1 MKAAL
6 ALLPLLLVGARQPGR
21 VPVERIEIVRTYPH
35 DPSAFTEGLL
45 YLDGKLYESTGLEGR
60 STIREVRLEDG
71 KVLRQAVIAPQYFG
85 EGIVNW
91 GSKLISL
98 TWQNGLGF
106 IWDRAT
112 FKRTGE
118 WRYLGEGWSLTQN
131 GRDIVMSDGTP
142 QLRFLDPNTL
152 KEKRRVTVTV
162 NGSRLSRLNELE
174 WVKGEVLANIWQTD
188 RIARIDPTSGRVK
201 AWIDLSPLVA
211 KVPRRGID
219 DVANGIAYDAKGDR
233 LFVTGKNWPYLF
245 EIKLPGVR

>member
-1 MKAAL
+1 MKAWMS
-6 ALLPLLLVGARQPGR
+6 LLPLLLVGASQPAR
-21 VPVERIEIVRTYPH
+21 VPVERIQIVRTFPH

-45 YLDGKLYESTGLEGR
+45 YLDGRLYESTGLEGR
-60 STIREVRLEDG
+60 SSIREVRLEDG
-71 KVLRQAVIAPQYFG
+71 KVLRQAVIPPQYFG

-91 GSKLISL
+91 GAKLISL

-112 FKRTGE
+112 LKRTGE
-118 WRYLGEGWSLTQN
+118 WRYTGEGWSLTQN
-131 GRDIVMSDGTP
+131 GREIVMSDGTP

-152 KEKRRVTVTV
+152 KELRRITVTAGGSRVT
-162 NGSRLSRLNELE
+162 RLNELE

-201 AWIDLSPLVA
+201 AWIDVSSLVA

-219 DVANGIAYDAKGDR
+219 DVPNGIAYDAKGDR

-245 EIKLPGVR
+245 EVRTVRR

>member
-1 MKAAL
+1 VKAAL
-6 ALLPLLLVGARQPGR
+6 ALLPLLLVGAPQSAR
-21 VPVERIEIVRTYPH
+21 VPVERVEIVRTYPH

-45 YLDGKLYESTGLEGR
+45 YLDGRLYESTGLEGR

-91 GSKLISL
+91 GTKLISL

-131 GRDIVMSDGTP
+131 GREIVMSDGTP

-152 KEKRRVTVTV
+152 REKRRVTVTV

-188 RIARIDPTSGRVK
+188 RIARIDPASGQVK

-245 EIKLPGVR
+245 EIRTVRR

>member
-6 ALLPLLLVGARQPGR
+6 ALLPLLLVGAPQPAR

-45 YLDGKLYESTGLEGR
+45 YLDGRLYESTGLEGR

-118 WRYLGEGWSLTQN
+118 WRYLGEGWSLTQS
-131 GRDIVMSDGTP
+131 GREIVMSDGTP

-162 NGSRLSRLNELE
+162 NGSRLARLNELE
-174 WVKGEVLANIWQTD
+174 WVKGDVLANIWQTD
-188 RIARIDPTSGRVK
+188 RIARIDPANGRVK

-219 DVANGIAYDAKGDR
+219 DVPNGIAYDAKGDR

-245 EIKLPGVR
+245 EIRTVRR